1 MRQEK
6 KIINLIVTCFKLCK
20 QREIAKYSS
29 KFSKKTYTQY
39 QLITIGVLKIYLN
52 QDYRGITD
60 LLAASEDIRTA
71 INLKEY
77 RILLLYR
84 NF

>member
-6 KIINLIVTCFKLCK
+6 VINLIVTCFKLCK
-20 QREIAKYSS
+20 QREIAKYLS

-52 QDYRGITD
+52 
-60 LLAASEDIRTA
+60 
-71 INLKEY
+71 
-77 RILLLYR
+77 
-84 NF
+84 